1 MSTGSGFSE
10 RILGEVIY
18 RGVPPK
24 QLYVQIINTLQKKS
38 SLLCSPASH
47 FLFLKSLLG
56 TRLEEFCNVCDN
68 LYLGF

>member
-24 QLYVQIINTLQKKS
+24 QLYVQIINTLQKKEFSFMFS
-38 SLLCSPASH
+38 SFSFFIS
-47 FLFLKSLLG
+47 
-56 TRLEEFCNVCDN
+56 
-68 LYLGF
+68 